1 MFVKLFK
8 ILFLPILFIIFSCDD
23 AGNIISNPP
32 GEINELYQ
40 FNLTFLQVTENRDTI
55 TVFWDK
61 NEAISTFNIEIMD
74 LGINEPSN
82 NPDNFTFP
90 LLPGLFTD
98 VIISADDVLTDTI
111 KVFSAPMAPSTWEP
125 DFLGDIKIPYYP
137 GELGDP
143 PYNQIEIIKSTE
155 TDISEVILYKMS
167 NNGNSLAIYGTPLDY
182 DSWTML
188 SSFNI
193 YNNNIFIEELISNE
207 YYCYITNTIDEN
219 GNSRY
224 SIINCNNTN
233 DNDTIDSITLS
244 SVSMDLEN
252 KINIEWTKY
261 NNENFYQYILYRSE
275 NEEVDDSSRIPL
287 AIIIDANQTI
297 FEDRNNIGIGK
308 TLYYQIEVHNQ
319 FGRIKKSSIIS
330 GKSKP

>member
-1 MFVKLFK
+1 MFVKLYK
-8 ILFLPILFIIFSCDD
+8 IFFLIGALLISSCDE
-23 AGNIISNPP
+23 ASNTISNPTEP
-32 GEINELYQ
+32 NPIYE
-40 FNLTFLQVTENRDTI
+40 FNLAFIEDTDNSDTI
-55 TVFWDK
+55 ILTWTK
-61 NEAISTFNIEIMD
+61 NADITAFNIEIMD

-98 VIISADDVLTDTI
+98 VIISADDGLPDTI

-155 TDISEVILYKMS
+155 TDISEVMLYKMS